1 MRTIMVAGIVFEAW
15 IILRRERH
23 ERRRTDMAA

>member
-1 MRTIMVAGIVFEAW
+1 MVAGIVFEAW

-23 ERRRTDMAA
+23 ERRRTDMPA